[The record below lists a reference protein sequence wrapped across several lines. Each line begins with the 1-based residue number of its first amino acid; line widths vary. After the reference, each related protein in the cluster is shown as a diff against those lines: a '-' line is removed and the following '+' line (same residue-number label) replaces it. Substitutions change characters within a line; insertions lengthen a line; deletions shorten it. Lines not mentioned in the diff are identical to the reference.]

1 MEAGNYAAAIS
12 ALTAKAELAGLWVE
26 RTDNKNRT
34 VSRGVAGLTD
44 EELLEIALGAQRQ
57 QTSTSASEPLPRRT
71 QMMQVERRWRGN
83 DANFRQRAATP
94 S

>member
-44 EELLEIALGAQRQ
+44 EELLEIALGA
-57 QTSTSASEPLPRRT
+57 
-71 QMMQVERRWRGN
+71 
-83 DANFRQRAATP
+83 
-94 S
+94 